1 MTTTEQATAPA
12 SLPTGTVV
20 EQLAG
25 TMAALGMTDL
35 FTLMGAGNLRLIHHL
50 ATEHG
55 VAVHHLRHENG
66 AVGAADGW
74 TRVTGRVGWC
84 TVTQGPGFTN
94 TLTALLT
101 ADRARSAVVLIT
113 SDSSTLSA
121 RQSPFAA
128 GVQGLD
134 PAVLL
139 DPLGIPVVRATA
151 GTAALDLVSAYDLA
165 VAESRAVVF
174 VVPVGIDLLPAG
186 EAPPLPPVRPAG
198 PAADPPAA
206 VDAAALAAAVE
217 ALAAARRPVL
227 VAGRGA
233 VESGAG
239 AAVRRLAEVTGAHLA
254 ATVRAL
260 GLFAGDPADLGIL
273 GGFST
278 PEAAEVVEAAD
289 CIVAIGTS
297 LNWFHTRRSGF
308 LAGKT
313 VVHVDH
319 DPRAFTAYDEP
330 TVAVRGDARQVTE
343 LLVEE
348 LAVRLEPR
356 PAAVA
361 PAVRG
366 FDDVSTPGRLDP
378 RAVSA
383 ELDRVLPRP
392 RRVYVDNGHFG
403 GFPIMHMTHDRP
415 GSLVWLPEFGAVGS
429 TLAAA
434 IAGTVAEPDVRSVL
448 FIGDCGWY
456 LTMGDFET
464 AVRERVPL
472 IVVCMDD
479 GAAGSEL
486 AHMKDWSVPPAQAVF
501 GYADIAAAA
510 RGMGAQAVLVREL
523 GGLADAVAG
532 WDRGAGPLF
541 LDVHI
546 TRDVRSPLYDHV

>member
-1 MTTTEQATAPA
+1 VTTTERASAPA
-12 SLPTGTVV
+12 PTTTVV

-25 TMAALGMTDL
+25 TMAELGMTDL

-66 AVGAADGW
+66 AIGAADGW
-74 TRVTGRVGWC
+74 TRVTGGVGWC

-94 TLTALLT
+94 TITALLT
-101 ADRARSAVVLIT
+101 ADRARSAIVLIT

-121 RQSPFAA
+121 RQAPFAA

-134 PAVLL
+134 PALLL

-151 GTAALDLVSAYDLA
+151 GTAAVDLVRAHDLA

-186 EAPPLPPVRPAG
+186 EEPARPASAG
-198 PAADPPAA
+198 VPRRATETAPADLT
-206 VDAAALAAAVE
+206 AAAE
-217 ALAAARRPVL
+217 ALATARRPVL

-239 AAVRRLAEVTGAHLA
+239 PALRRLAEVTGAHLA
-254 ATVRAL
+254 TTVRAL
-260 GLFAGDPADLGIL
+260 GLFGGDPADLGIF

-278 PEAAEVVEAAD
+278 AEAAEVIDAAD
-289 CIVAIGTS
+289 CIVAVGTS
-297 LNWFHTRRSGF
+297 LNWFHTRKSTF
-308 LAGKT
+308 LAGRS
-313 VVHVDH
+313 VVHVDR
-319 DPRAFTAYDEP
+319 DPRALGAFDEP
-330 TVAVRGDARQVTE
+330 TVAVLGDARQVTE
-343 LLVEE
+343 Q
-348 LAVRLEPR
+348 LAEQLAARLEPR
-356 PAAVA
+356 PVVVA
-361 PAVRG
+361 PAPRA
-366 FDDVSTPGRLDP
+366 FDDVSTPGRMDP

-392 RRVYVDNGHFG
+392 RRVYIDNGHFG

-415 GSLVWLPEFGAVGS
+415 GSLVWLPDFGAVGS
-429 TLAAA
+429 TLAAS
-434 IAGTVAEPDVRSVL
+434 IAGAIAEPDVQAVL

-464 AVRERVPL
+464 AVRERLPL
-472 IVVCMDD
+472 VVVCMDD

-486 AHMKDWSVPPAQAVF
+486 AHMEDWSVPPAQAVF

-510 RGMGAQAVLVREL
+510 RGMGAQAVLVEEV
-523 GGLADAVAG
+523 GQLADAVAG
-532 WDRGAGPLF
+532 WDRSAGPLF
-541 LDVHI
+541 LDCHI
-546 TRDVRSPLYDHV
+546 SRDVRSPLYDHV